1 MMGKTFRYYTMLR
14 PLRDTYID
22 DDSAILCRIPVIGN
36 GRPIEVALIG
46 GPGDPWMIRVSVSNV
61 EEDPPY
67 EERKHFDDLTE
78 SILSLLRIFHDKEM
92 TLAEPRLRYANVLDD
107 GLPAALNIKLRT
119 SVPIFDVN
127 PGLMF
132 SYMNSEK
139 KLRDIFRLYAD
150 AIYPYSPVQ
159 YRYLSAFKI
168 VEHEF
173 KADRRKWKPTLD
185 ILLNHFEA
193 EYAALDV
200 SRMKMKAF
208 MIHLRDKCA
217 HIKLGDAEH
226 LTIVGIGS
234 QDTEVVIRIL
244 PLLIK
249 IIQKHLFDTYKSDG
263 KVYRAV
269 AGT

>member
-14 PLRDTYID
+14 PLRDAYID

-36 GRPIEVALIG
+36 GRPVEVALIG
-46 GPGDPWMIRVSVSNV
+46 GRSDPSMIRVSVSNV

-78 SILSLLRIFHDKEM
+78 STLALLRIFHDNEI
-92 TLAEPRLRYANVLDD
+92 TLAEPRFRYANLLDD
-107 GLPAALNIKLRT
+107 GLPAELNIKLGK

-127 PGLMF
+127 SGLMF

-139 KLRDIFRLYAD
+139 ELRDLFRLYAD
-150 AIYPYSPVQ
+150 AVYPYSPVQ

-168 VEHEF
+168 IEHEF
-173 KADRRKWKPTLD
+173 KADRRKWNPTLD
-185 ILLNHFEA
+185 ILLSHFEA
-193 EYAALDV
+193 EYAALGV
-200 SRMKMKAF
+200 SQMKMKAF

-234 QDTEVVIRIL
+234 EDTEIVITIL

-263 KVYRAV
+263 EVYRAG